1 MCSHGNCIDT
11 QGSYRCACHNGF
23 KATADQSMC
32 MGEQRGRNPA
42 NTQSKRS

>member
-32 MGEQRGRNPA
+32 MGERRGPKP
-42 NTQSKRS
+42 S